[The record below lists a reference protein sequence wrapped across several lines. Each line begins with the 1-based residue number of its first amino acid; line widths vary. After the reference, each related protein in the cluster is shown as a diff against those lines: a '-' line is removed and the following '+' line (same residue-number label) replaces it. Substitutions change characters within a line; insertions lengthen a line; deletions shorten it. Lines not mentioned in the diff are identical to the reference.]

1 MPSSAE
7 EAIARAKAIAARLA
21 GTANSMA
28 TPTTGMAAPSPA
40 QLPAAVVDPATA
52 RAAQEAL
59 DMALGG
65 AVSGGAGP
73 TGKRKRWSTGD
84 DAADG
89 SKRPETVAADSSDA
103 AAALSIA
110 NAAESAL
117 AAAFAA
123 GSAKSVVGK
132 TSRKLPIPTEKY
144 PGYNFVGLLIGPG
157 GSKQRDLVA
166 RAGGDVRISVR
177 GDTSGG
183 EGLHVHLEG
192 SPECVDSADS
202 MISELLRDPR
212 KADEEK
218 ARQLGGVTG
227 AIDGAGLATSKS
239 TYIPQ
244 PVASLTGNGGGGH
257 YGPSPGN
264 DQFVEEKIGVPNGVV
279 GYLIGRGGENIISM
293 QRKSGCKVQIQKE
306 HEMEPGSRQRVI
318 TLTAD
323 NRDGIDSARGI
334 IEAMVQEKVAQAG
347 GSGMGMGGGV
357 GVGGS
362 RGGGGDQTSRLQQA
376 IAEGQVHLKVPVP
389 NGDVGLIIGRGG
401 SSIKNIQ
408 DRSGANVQIPPEP
421 DADNPH
427 IRTVNVTHADQA
439 GAEFAKQLIEHLLKE
454 KAERQQGGGGGGGG
468 GGPGYGGHT
477 IEVDIPDHNVGLCIG
492 KGGCVI
498 RAMQDQTG
506 CRIQIPSQPVPG
518 MGFRRATVTGAP
530 DKCEEVRGI
539 MTRISS
545 EQSSAF
551 VTNGGMGNAGMGGG
565 HHQYGGQG
573 RYGHVQHH
581 QQSGVQDNS
590 AQWAAYYASQ
600 AATAASTAAVVP
612 APAASAGDQPKR
624 DAYYEDFFR
633 YAAHYGEKAA
643 REYYGAWSPPEGT
656 PIPSENA
663 GTAVGGTA
671 ANGSGAAATATAASS
686 APVGYGS
693 ASNSA
698 DAKDSSV
705 RKVSNL
711 PAWMTKK
718 G

>member
-89 SKRPETVAADSSDA
+89 SKRPATVAADSSDA

-244 PVASLTGNGGGGH
+244 PVASLIGNGGGGH

-347 GSGMGMGGGV
+347 GSGIGMGGGV

-362 RGGGGDQTSRLQQA
+362 RGGGGGPDVKAAAGHCRGTGPPQGTRPQRGCGAYYREGRFVHQEHS
-376 IAEGQVHLKVPVP
+376 GQV
-389 NGDVGLIIGRGG
+389 RGERA
-401 SSIKNIQ
+401 
-408 DRSGANVQIPPEP
+408 DPPGA
-421 DADNPH
+421 
-427 IRTVNVTHADQA
+427 
-439 GAEFAKQLIEHLLKE
+439 
-454 KAERQQGGGGGGGG
+454 
-468 GGPGYGGHT
+468 
-477 IEVDIPDHNVGLCIG
+477 
-492 KGGCVI
+492 
-498 RAMQDQTG
+498 
-506 CRIQIPSQPVPG
+506 
-518 MGFRRATVTGAP
+518 
-530 DKCEEVRGI
+530 
-539 MTRISS
+539 
-545 EQSSAF
+545 
-551 VTNGGMGNAGMGGG
+551 
-565 HHQYGGQG
+565 
-573 RYGHVQHH
+573 
-581 QQSGVQDNS
+581 
-590 AQWAAYYASQ
+590 
-600 AATAASTAAVVP
+600 
-612 APAASAGDQPKR
+612 
-624 DAYYEDFFR
+624 
-633 YAAHYGEKAA
+633 
-643 REYYGAWSPPEGT
+643 
-656 PIPSENA
+656 
-663 GTAVGGTA
+663 
-671 ANGSGAAATATAASS
+671 
-686 APVGYGS
+686 
-693 ASNSA
+693 
-698 DAKDSSV
+698 
-705 RKVSNL
+705 
-711 PAWMTKK
+711 
-718 G
+718 